1 MTSQQDVSGWAVG
14 WTAFAAVL
22 MIIMGF
28 FHAMAGLVGIL
39 EDDLIVLTPDYVFQF
54 SITTWGWIHL
64 IAGIIVLL
72 AGFYLFTGAVWA
84 RIIGVI
90 IVVLSMVA
98 NFAWLPLPAGLVGDH
113 DRHWWLRDL
122 GTHRPRTRHRRRG
135 LTVRLEARR
144 RFTRPIW

>member
-14 WTAFAAVL
+14 WTAFAAIL

-28 FHAMAGLVGIL
+28 FHAIAGLVGIL
-39 EDDLIVLTPDYVFQF
+39 EDDLIVLTPDYVFQL

-72 AGFYLFTGAVWA
+72 AGFDLFTGAVWA
-84 RIIGVI
+84 RVVGVF

-98 NFAWLPLPAGLVGDH
+98 NFAWLPYRPVWSVIMIAIGGFVIWALTAHGRDIAAG
-113 DRHWWLRDL
+113 
-122 GTHRPRTRHRRRG
+122 
-135 LTVRLEARR
+135 A
-144 RFTRPIW
+144 